1 MCLASSSSSSSSSVI
16 IILYPDDF
24 IPDDQCER
32 QTNASFSVMWV
43 THSPKQTTSFSV
55 SVCMSINLLFS
66 LFHACARGHL
76 AEDIT
81 AAQQHFFPPVY
92 PLPSGSRFRFA
103 APQFPMHLA
112 THCLPVIFSRRDALL
127 VSRFLRTQDSV
138 TGNRLF
144 FSPSLS
150 LQHPPTPI
158 TLGSGRALAE
168 TEA

>member
-1 MCLASSSSSSSSSVI
+1 MSSSSSSSSTSVI

-81 AAQQHFFPPVY
+81 AAQQHFFPPVLATVY

-138 TGNRLF
+138 IEKCMTKMTF
-144 FSPSLS
+144 
-150 LQHPPTPI
+150 
-158 TLGSGRALAE
+158 
-168 TEA
+168 